1 MTNTTLV
8 DILNHL
14 CNEARNSVHAT
25 FGVME
30 LLPPSAANP
39 GFQSYLDISRSS
51 ADRLLGAI
59 DDFRDLFSPLTPPA
73 DTVEEF
79 DLGLCLA
86 ETIELLNL
94 ACQNPASRI
103 AFEAPME
110 SLPTRQHRQSVEHML
125 TRILDAVLKLTPAG
139 EICVSASTI
148 SGGHA
153 SGHASGDDSGDDSL
167 DGLRFTITPPDPG
180 LAADL
185 EQWMNADLEQ
195 VRFQD
200 LPHMPISLAVMVA
213 GKALGMLGGSSGMV
227 RDPGVPTHLAAFLP
241 TLAQDQ
247 EQSQQD
253 VRPSTLNILLTEDCD
268 ESYAL
273 SELMLR
279 KENVWR
285 ARDGEE
291 AVEMVK
297 KQRFDIVVMDIHMNG
312 MDGYTAIRAIRDWET
327 QTANARTPIVILSS
341 DDLDTQ
347 RQSAARAGCTGFL
360 RKPLRNNDLADVLDR
375 LKGTQSLAP

>member
-25 FGVME
+25 FGVMDM
-30 LLPPSAANP
+30 LPPAAANP
-39 GFQSYLDISRSS
+39 ALQSYIDISRSS

-59 DDFRDLFSPLTPPA
+59 DDFRELFSPHSPA
-73 DTVEEF
+73 SDTVEEF

-103 AFEAPME
+103 VFEAPRE
-110 SLPTRQHRQSVEHML
+110 SLPMRQRRQSVENML
-125 TRILDAVLKLTPAG
+125 ARILDSVLKLTPAG
-139 EICVSASTI
+139 EICVSACTI
-148 SGGHA
+148 SGH
-153 SGHASGDDSGDDSL
+153 GDSM
-167 DGLRFTITPPDPG
+167 DGIRFTVTPPDPG
-180 LAADL
+180 LAENLA
-185 EQWMNADLEQ
+185 QWMNADPEQ
-195 VRFQD
+195 IRFRD
-200 LPHMPISLAVMVA
+200 LPDMPISLGVMVA
-213 GKALGMLGGSSGMV
+213 GKGLAMLGGSAGMV

-241 TLAQDQ
+241 ALAQDPERCHPEVQ
-247 EQSQQD
+247 
-253 VRPSTLNILLTEDCD
+253 PSTLNVLLTEDCD

-279 KENVWR
+279 KEKVWR
-285 ARDGEE
+285 ARDGQE

-312 MDGYTAIRAIRDWET
+312 MDGYTAIQAIREWET

-341 DDLDTQ
+341 DDLETQ

-375 LKGTQSLAP
+375 LKGTQSVAL

>member
-39 GFQSYLDISRSS
+39 GWQSYLDISRSS

-59 DDFRDLFSPLTPPA
+59 DDFRDLFSPLSPPA
-73 DTVEEF
+73 DAVEEF

-103 AFEAPME
+103 VFEAPME
-110 SLPTRQHRQSVEHML
+110 SLPMRQHRQSVEHTL

-139 EICVSASTI
+139 EIRVSAEMI
-148 SGGHA
+148 PGGA
-153 SGHASGDDSGDDSL
+153 DSM

-185 EQWMNADLEQ
+185 ERWMNADLEQ
-195 VRFQD
+195 VSFQD

-213 GKALGMLGGSSGMV
+213 GKALGMLGGSAGMV
-227 RDPGVPTHLAAFLP
+227 RDPGVPTHLAVFLP

-247 EQSQQD
+247 ERSRQE

-312 MDGYTAIRAIRDWET
+312 MDGYTAIQAIRDWET

-360 RKPLRNNDLADVLDR
+360 RKPLRSNDLADVMDR
-375 LKGTQSLAP
+375 LKGTQSLAL

>member
-30 LLPPSAANP
+30 LLPSSAVNP
-39 GFQSYLDISRSS
+39 GWQSYLDISRSS

-59 DDFRDLFSPLTPPA
+59 DDFRDLFSPLSSPSDA
-73 DTVEEF
+73 VEEF

-110 SLPTRQHRQSVEHML
+110 SLPMRQHRQSVEHML
-125 TRILDAVLKLTPAG
+125 MRILDAVLKLTPAG
-139 EICVSASTI
+139 EICVSASMI

-153 SGHASGDDSGDDSL
+153 SGDDSM

-195 VRFQD
+195 VSFRD
-200 LPHMPISLAVMVA
+200 LPHMPMSLAVMVA
-213 GKALGMLGGSSGMV
+213 GKALGMMGGSAGMV

-241 TLAQDQ
+241 TLAQHQ
-247 EQSQQD
+247 ERSQQQ
-253 VRPSTLNILLTEDCD
+253 VQPSTLNILLTEDCD

-285 ARDGEE
+285 ARDGHE

-312 MDGYTAIRAIRDWET
+312 MDGYTAIQAIRDWET

-375 LKGTQSLAP
+375 LKGTQSLAL